1 MTESS
6 CVQNQIAELWKEL
19 ETKRS
24 LSYQRTN
31 KENKNYL
38 SLKDNE
44 KMMKTTL
51 GASNKYCAAAEKL
64 GISEI
69 LRDLAGLE

>member
-1 MTESS
+1 M
-6 CVQNQIAELWKEL
+6 
-19 ETKRS
+19 
-24 LSYQRTN
+24 N

-44 KMMKTTL
+44 KMIKRTL
-51 GASNKYCAAAEKL
+51 GASNKYCEAAEKL

-69 LRDLAGLE
+69 SRDLAELE